1 MFISISEFIK
11 LRGSVMMIL
20 VFSFDSA
27 RERDAFEYIYDHYK
41 QGMLNRAN
49 SILRNMTLAE
59 DAVSEAFIR
68 IYKNIGKIGDPSS
81 NQSAAFVMTVV
92 KNTALTLLNRESSQ
106 QAAPL
111 EENYSDP
118 VNLEGLVLDEIASEH
133 IYKIVDGIGEELRSV
148 FLLRYAYDLP
158 HKKIGEL
165 LSISENNVTVRLH
178 RAKKQIAVLLEKEGY
193 CRER

>member
-1 MFISISEFIK
+1 
-11 LRGSVMMIL
+11 MMIL

-27 RERDAFEYIYDHYK
+27 QERDAFEYIYDHYK
-41 QGMLNRAN
+41 QGMLNRAY
-49 SILRNMTLAE
+49 SILLNMTLAE

-68 IYKNIGKIGDPSS
+68 IYKNITKIGDPSS
-81 NQSAAFVMTVV
+81 NQSAAFVMTIV
-92 KNTALTLLNRESSQ
+92 KNTALTLLSREKGQ

-111 EENYSDP
+111 EDDYSDP
-118 VNLEGLVLDEIASEH
+118 VNLEGLVLDEIASEN

-148 FLLRYAYDLP
+148 FLLKYAYDLP